1 MLAVLLAALD
11 QTIVATALPT
21 ISSDFHAA
29 DQIGWVGIAYML
41 TSTVAMPL
49 YGRFADIFGR
59 KPIFLFAIVIF
70 LAGSIVSGA
79 AQSMNMLIAFRAVQ
93 GLGA

>member
-1 MLAVLLAALD
+1 ML
-11 QTIVATALPT
+11 
-21 ISSDFHAA
+21 S
-29 DQIGWVGIAYML
+29 
-41 TSTVAMPL
+41 STVAMPL

-59 KPIFLFAIVIF
+59 KPVFLFAIIVF

-79 AQSMNMLIAFRAVQ
+79 SQNMDMLIAFRAVQ

>member
-1 MLAVLLAALD
+1 
-11 QTIVATALPT
+11 
-21 ISSDFHAA
+21 
-29 DQIGWVGIAYML
+29 ML

-59 KPIFLFAIVIF
+59 KPVFLFAVVVF

-79 AQSMNMLIAFRAVQ
+79 SQNMDMLIAFRAIQ

>member
-1 MLAVLLAALD
+1 
-11 QTIVATALPT
+11 
-21 ISSDFHAA
+21 
-29 DQIGWVGIAYML
+29 ML

-59 KPIFLFAIVIF
+59 KPVFLFAVVVF

-79 AQSMNMLIAFRAVQ
+79 SQNMDMLIAFRAVQ
-93 GLGA
+93 GVGA

>member
-1 MLAVLLAALD
+1 
-11 QTIVATALPT
+11 
-21 ISSDFHAA
+21 
-29 DQIGWVGIAYML
+29 ML

-59 KPIFLFAIVIF
+59 KPVLLFAVVVF

-79 AQSMNMLIAFRAVQ
+79 SQNMDMLIAFRAVQ
-93 GLGA
+93 GVGA

>member
-1 MLAVLLAALD
+1 
-11 QTIVATALPT
+11 
-21 ISSDFHAA
+21 
-29 DQIGWVGIAYML
+29 ML

-59 KPIFLFAIVIF
+59 KPVFLFAVVVF

-79 AQSMNMLIAFRAVQ
+79 SQNMDMLIAFRAIQ
-93 GLGA
+93 GVGA

>member
-1 MLAVLLAALD
+1 
-11 QTIVATALPT
+11 
-21 ISSDFHAA
+21 
-29 DQIGWVGIAYML
+29 ML

-59 KPIFLFAIVIF
+59 KPIFLFGIVVF

-79 AQSMNMLIAFRAVQ
+79 SQSMDMLIAFRAIQ
-93 GLGA
+93 GLGAYVFFLSLQLLYDSD